1 MISYS
6 DGVFYLST
14 SSTSYWFC
22 VTKFNHLEHIYYGKK
37 LTLQNPDA
45 LKIKRTA
52 ATGSSVV
59 YDKTDEL
66 YCLDTIPLEWSGI
79 GKGDFRYSPSELRMP
94 DGSFVCDFTYER
106 HEIINGAMPMDTL
119 PNAYGGDAV
128 TTLLI
133 YMRDTS
139 NDVELRLYYTV
150 YSECDVI
157 ARRAVLINNNSEQ
170 LEIRRLLSMMVDL
183 PNDNYDLVTF
193 DGGWIKETNTHIRP
207 LAPGMYVNSSTTGS
221 SSNRHSPGFLI
232 SERGANSEA
241 GAVYGFNLVYSG
253 NHFGF
258 AELGGYELLR
268 VGIGINPHC
277 FSYTLNRGCVFE
289 TPEAVMSY
297 SGHGFNGLSNNF
309 HSFVNAHIV
318 RGDWKDKERPVLF
331 NNWEATFFKYNE
343 RKLIR
348 LARRAKKLGVELF
361 VLDDGWFGERNSD
374 NAGLGDYD
382 VNKKKF
388 RHGLPRFA
396 RRLRRMGLLFGLW
409 FEPEMVNE
417 DSGLYRSH
425 PEYAIKLPGRTP
437 SLGRNQLVLDLCQ
450 KAVRDYI
457 VENVCNVLDETGA
470 VYVKW
475 DMNRH
480 ISDMYSTATENQG
493 EFFHKYI
500 VGLYDILERVFS
512 SHPHILFE
520 SCASG
525 GGRFDL
531 GMLCYSQQVW
541 ASDNTDPMARL
552 DIQGGL
558 THLYPLS
565 TIGAHVS
572 LSPHQQTLRSTPLST
587 RFNAAAFGCLGYEL
601 DLNHLNFLERR
612 EVKDQIEFYKRY
624 RRLFQFGRFFTVK
637 NNRQNQILWQCVGEN
652 GESAVCALFQT
663 MAQTASGHSRLI
675 FNHINEGM
683 RYNVTTKPQ
692 RLFIKRFGGLIKHVL
707 PVPLD
712 PDGFILRFLNRVYA
726 LNDCVESY
734 ECDGAMLKQ
743 GIYLNNQFMG
753 SYYNENTELLGD
765 FGSYM
770 FICENSN
777 EKAV

>member
-1 MISYS
+1 MVSYS

-14 SSTSYWFC
+14 NNTSYWFC
-22 VTKFNHLEHIYYGKK
+22 VTKFNHLEHIYYGKA
-37 LTLQNPDA
+37 LNEANPDA

-79 GKGDFRYSPSELRMP
+79 GKGDFRYSPAELKMP
-94 DGSFVCDFTYER
+94 DGSFVCDFTYES
-106 HEIINGAMPMDTL
+106 HEIINGAVQMGTL
-119 PNAYGGDAV
+119 PNAYGDDA

-133 YMRDTS
+133 YLRDNS
-139 NDVELRLYYTV
+139 NDVELKLYYTA
-150 YSECDVI
+150 YCECDI
-157 ARRAVLINNNSEQ
+157 ITRRAVLINHNSKE

-183 PNDNYDLVTF
+183 PNNNYDLVTF
-193 DGGWIKETNTHIRP
+193 DGGWIKETNTHTRP

-221 SSNRHSPGFLI
+221 SSNRHNPGFLI
-232 SERGANSEA
+232 SEHGASNES
-241 GAVYGFNLVYSG
+241 GAVYGFNIVYSG

-258 AELGGYELLR
+258 VELSGYELLR

-277 FSYTLNRGCVFE
+277 FSYSLKPGGVFE
-289 TPEAVMSY
+289 TPEAILSY
-297 SGHGFNGLSNNF
+297 SSNGFNGLANNF
-309 HSFVNAHIV
+309 HSFVNGHIV
-318 RGDWKDKERPVLF
+318 RGDWKGKQRPVLF

-343 RKLIR
+343 HKLVR
-348 LARRAKKLGVELF
+348 LARRAKKLGMELF

-374 NAGLGDYD
+374 NAGLGDYN

-396 RRLRRMGLLFGLW
+396 RRLNRIGLEFGLW

-417 DSGLYRSH
+417 NSELFRAH
-425 PEYAIKLPGRTP
+425 PEYAIKVPGKAP
-437 SLGRNQLVLDLCQ
+437 SYGRNQLVLDLCQ
-450 KAVRDYI
+450 QAVRDYI
-457 VENVCNVLDETGA
+457 VENVCKVLDETGA

-480 ISDMYSTATENQG
+480 ISDMYSPAIENQG

-500 VGLYDILERVFS
+500 VGLYDILDRVFS
-512 SHPHILFE
+512 SRPHILFE

-531 GMLCYSQQVW
+531 GMLCYSQQIW

-552 DIQGGL
+552 NIQGGL
-558 THLYPLS
+558 TRLYPLS

-572 LSPHQQTLRSTPLST
+572 ESPHQQTLRSTPLST

-601 DLNHLNFLERR
+601 DLNHLNYLESK
-612 EVKDQIEFYKRY
+612 EIKAQIEFYKRY
-624 RRLFQFGRFFTVK
+624 RYLFQYGRFFSVK
-637 NNRQNQILWQCVGEN
+637 NNRQNQLLWQCVDEN
-652 GESAVCALFQT
+652 GKSAVCSLLQT
-663 MAQTASGHSRLI
+663 MAQTAPGHSKLI
-675 FNHINEGM
+675 FKHLNDSM
-683 RYNVTTKPQ
+683 QYSVTTKPQ

-707 PVPLD
+707 PISLD
-712 PDGFILRFLNRVYA
+712 PDGFILRFINRVYA
-726 LNDCVESY
+726 LNDCEEYY

-770 FICENSN
+770 FVCECVDK
-777 EKAV
+777 KAV